1 MFGGRWNKKG
11 SPVLYTGESKEIALL
26 KLIVHTPIAMVPALD
41 VLTLAIPEESI
52 FELEIKDLPD
62 NWVNYPVPSILAETA
77 EDWIASD

>member
-41 VLTLAIPEESI
+41 VLTLAIPDESI
-52 FELEIKDLPD
+52 F
-62 NWVNYPVPSILAETA
+62 
-77 EDWIASD
+77 